1 MPENEQIFCYDCVYS
16 KIENYGKMVHEGCI
30 LCRKYEIQVNLFSS
44 CGAGQ
49 KIEKEAD
56 KT

>member
-1 MPENEQIFCYDCVYS
+1 MPENEQIFCYDCVY
-16 KIENYGKMVHEGCI
+16 GKMAHEGHM
-30 LCRKYEIQVNLFSS
+30 LCRKYEIQVNPFSS

-56 KT
+56 KTQM